1 MPKPAPAAFLESA
14 KGQPSIERGFGPAP
28 SGWPIVAVG
37 PQCWRNRMTE
47 CMLAL
52 MSKDRKTASLVT
64 VVLLLSGLSLGD
76 CATSTAARAE
86 ETAAPR
92 QGVYPQVQDLPPKP
106 EKPVMTADERAKL
119 LNELTAAR
127 DRRRLRLKPERAL
140 HALSP

>member
-1 MPKPAPAAFLESA
+1 
-14 KGQPSIERGFGPAP
+14 
-28 SGWPIVAVG
+28 VHVG
-37 PQCWRNRMTE
+37 VDVE
-47 CMLAL
+47 G
-52 MSKDRKTASLVT
+52 SKTASVA
-64 VVLLLSGLSLGD
+64 LLLSGLSLGD

-127 DRRRLRLKPERAL
+127 DRQTSAVKAREGGARPKPIKPEKAKT
-140 HALSP
+140 P

>member
-1 MPKPAPAAFLESA
+1 
-14 KGQPSIERGFGPAP
+14 
-28 SGWPIVAVG
+28 
-37 PQCWRNRMTE
+37 
-47 CMLAL
+47 MLAL

-64 VVLLLSGLSLGD
+64 IVLLLSGLSLGD
-76 CATSTAARAE
+76 RATSTAARAE

-127 DRRRLRLKPERAL
+127 DRQTSAVKAREGAARPKPIKPEKAKT
-140 HALSP
+140 P

>member
-1 MPKPAPAAFLESA
+1 
-14 KGQPSIERGFGPAP
+14 
-28 SGWPIVAVG
+28 
-37 PQCWRNRMTE
+37 
-47 CMLAL
+47 MLAL